1 MVRKRTSATKPST
14 TAETA
19 ADLRAQAAEL
29 ARAPL
34 VAAPDPEEEKDAES
48 ELDATEVTFDF
59 KHVDRRGNTHEGV
72 FTNRILTVGE
82 QQAAAATSAR
92 LSGGV
97 PREALDAGAAVLN
110 DAIAHMA
117 LSFTEAKTGD
127 FRGPSWAQDLR
138 ALFEQEIII
147 ELWKKVV
154 AHERRFFRLDEVAE
168 SGQEPAE

>member
-1 MVRKRTSATKPST
+1 MVRKRTPAKPST
-14 TAETA
+14 TAAAA
-19 ADLRAQAAEL
+19 ADLRAQAADL
-29 ARAPL
+29 ARTPL
-34 VAAPDPEEEKDAES
+34 VAAPDPEDEKDAAEA

-82 QQAAAATSAR
+82 QQAAAATAAR
-92 LSGGV
+92 LAGGL
-97 PREALDAGAAVLN
+97 PFESLDPGSAALN

-117 LSFTEAKTGD
+117 LSFTDAKTGD

-138 ALFEQEIII
+138 TLYEQEIIL